1 MKREKLEENIFD
13 NYKVILAVTFLI
25 VVGSLL
31 FSALMICIL
40 EFLINLI

>member
-31 FSALMICIL
+31 FSALMLCIF

>member
-1 MKREKLEENIFD
+1 MKRKKIEENIFD
-13 NYKVILAVTFLI
+13 NYKVRLTTTFLI